1 MSGEKT
7 EEPTEKKLEDSAKKG
22 QSYKSKD
29 AVSACIISAGVLG
42 MTVVSLTEV
51 GEVFNDFLNNAE
63 NITNTYVVD
72 RVVRLFLH
80 LTMPFVG
87 ICIIATII
95 PSLIQS
101 KFVLAFE
108 AIKIDFDSLNPVNGF
123 KKIFNLKTVKEFVKA
138 IIYIVVF
145 TCVVYAFF
153 KHYERVLID
162 LVYVQK
168 ASVIKIWMDAG
179 TTIVLLCLLAF
190 VVIIVIDS
198 IVDYFLYIKDQ
209 KMEKHE
215 VREEYKQQEGNPEIK
230 SHRREMH
237 RELLSEQEKTE
248 IEQSN
253 FILANPTHIA
263 IGIYLN
269 FEISP
274 LPFVSLLAKGEKALA
289 IISYAEK
296 HGRPVVRDIPVARRL
311 FKMAKRYSF
320 IPIEMLE
327 PIYAILIWLEEVET
341 AHLKDSQVAE
351 GAENDDPDK
360 VADEEQNK

>member
-7 EEPTEKKLEDSAKKG
+7 EKPTDKKLEDSAKKG

-29 AVSACIISAGVLG
+29 AVSASIIAAGVLG
-42 MTVVSLTEV
+42 MSVISLAEV
-51 GEVFNDFLNNAE
+51 GEVFSDFLNNAAHI
-63 NITNTYVVD
+63 NNAYVAD
-72 RVVRLFLH
+72 RVVRLFLY

-87 ICIIATII
+87 ICIVATIV
-95 PSLIQS
+95 PSLVQS

-108 AIKIDFDSLNPVNGF
+108 AVKIDFDSLNPVNGF

-145 TCVVYAFF
+145 SCVVYAFF
-153 KHYERVLID
+153 KHYEHVLID

-168 ASVIKIWMDAG
+168 ASVIKIWVDAG

-190 VVIIVIDS
+190 VVIIVADS
-198 IVDYFLYIKDQ
+198 IIDYFLYIKDQ

-215 VREEYKQQEGNPEIK
+215 VKEEYKQQEGNQEVK

-237 RELLSEQEKTE
+237 KELLSGQEKTE

-269 FEISP
+269 FKISP
-274 LPFVSLLAKGEKALA
+274 LPFISLLAKGEKALA
-289 IISYAEK
+289 IIAYAEK
-296 HGRPVVRDIPVARRL
+296 LRKPVVRDILVARRL
-311 FKMAKRYSF
+311 FKTAKRYSF
-320 IPIEMLE
+320 IPMDMLE
-327 PIYAILIWLEEVET
+327 PIYAILIWLEEVES
-341 AHLKDSQVAE
+341 AHLKDSQV
-351 GAENDDPDK
+351 GAIVGADD
-360 VADEEQNK
+360 VNKQQQ